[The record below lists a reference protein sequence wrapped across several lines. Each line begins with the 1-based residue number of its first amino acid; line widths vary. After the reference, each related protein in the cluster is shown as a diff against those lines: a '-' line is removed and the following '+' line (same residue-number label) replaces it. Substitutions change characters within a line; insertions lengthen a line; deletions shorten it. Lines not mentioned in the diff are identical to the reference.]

1 MMHIERKAFAKINL
15 SLNILPETGERD
27 YYRVRFINTSISLHD
42 RVRIEKT
49 ENEGITINEPAIDER
64 ENIAR
69 HAALL
74 MFETYRLPGG
84 LKITI
89 EKNIPTRAGLGG
101 GSSDAAAV
109 LNGINDLYALA
120 LSTEERVG
128 LASKLGMDV
137 CFCVKGGLCLIEGIG
152 DVVKTLPF
160 TLPPLEL
167 LIATPKEKKPS
178 TSWAYSI
185 LEWDEL
191 GKSHDLLE
199 ALVESIRNGD
209 IPMLS
214 KQLHN
219 DFEEAI
225 FRYYPV
231 SHALKRRMKE
241 LGALSAILAGS
252 GLSVFAVF
260 EKRHALIRAKAQL
273 EREGFTCHAANP
285 VEA

>member
-1 MMHIERKAFAKINL
+1 MMHVERKAFAKINL

-42 RVRIEKT
+42 RVCIEKT
-49 ENEGITINEPAIDER
+49 ENEGITINELAIDER

-69 HAALL
+69 QAALL

-109 LNGINDLYALA
+109 LNGINDLYGLD
-120 LSTEERVG
+120 LSTEERIR
-128 LASKLGMDV
+128 LASALGMDV
-137 CFCVKGGLCLIEGIG
+137 CFCVVGGLCLVEGIG

-178 TSWAYSI
+178 TSWAYSV

-191 GKSHDLLE
+191 GKKHDRLE
-199 ALVESIRNGD
+199 TLIESIRNGD
-209 IPMLS
+209 ILMLS

-219 DFEEAI
+219 DFEKVI

-231 SHALKRRMKE
+231 SQSLKKRMKE

-260 EKRHALIRAKAQL
+260 EKGHTLIRAQTQL
-273 EREGFTCHAANP
+273 EREGFSCHTASP
-285 VEA
+285 VKE